1 MAPSVAH
8 VGAASDGTSL
18 WMSAAPF
25 CLLLPRLGVV
35 GLFLELI
42 VNEPEWQ
49 TQQLAKKEERKKNKQ
64 QKKGSPSQ
72 TPSAA
77 TDAHVAPG
85 TESGHKGVVAELFS
99 FAIFIVRVAVFP
111 LFLKPPRCRPR
122 RGAVRC
128 HGGDDGLCLAG
139 CESIRCAGS
148 TAAE

>member
-1 MAPSVAH
+1 MATH
-8 VGAASDGTSL
+8 
-18 WMSAAPF
+18 
-25 CLLLPRLGVV
+25 
-35 GLFLELI
+35 
-42 VNEPEWQ
+42 
-49 TQQLAKKEERKKNKQ
+49 QQLAKKREEKKK
-64 QKKGSPSQ
+64 SPSQ

-85 TESGHKGVVAELFS
+85 TENGHEGVAAELFS
-99 FAIFIVRVAVFP
+99 FAVLIVRVAVFP

-122 RGAVRC
+122 HGAARC